1 MGRIVNRTLELIARA
16 KEGDLE
22 ARNQV
27 ADENLGLVYS
37 VARRFL
43 NRGHEL
49 EDLYQIGCIGLLKS
63 IDKFDLS
70 YDVKFSTYAV
80 PMIMGEIRRFLRDD
94 NYIKVSRSV
103 KELACK
109 ITQTKDAMMK
119 ETGEE
124 PGIDALAAAL
134 SVEREDIVFAMEAS
148 KEVESIYK
156 TVAGAGGDELLLI
169 DRMRSAED
177 ESGRIV
183 EHMTVEQL
191 LNALSDTE
199 QQVIRMRYYED
210 KTQAQIGKELG
221 ISQVQVSRME
231 KKILAWMRRELT
243 GSA

>member
-1 MGRIVNRTLELIARA
+1 MAKTVDRTIELIARA
-16 KEGDLE
+16 KEGDLD

-27 ADENLGLVYS
+27 ADENLGLVWS
-37 VARRFL
+37 VARRFM

-63 IDKFDLS
+63 IDKFDLQ

-94 NYIKVSRSV
+94 NYIKISRSV

-109 ITQTKDAMMK
+109 ITQTKEAMIK
-119 ETGEE
+119 ENGEE

-134 SVEREDIVFAMEAS
+134 DVEREEIVFAMEAS

-156 TVAGAGGDELLLI
+156 TVSGANGDELLLI
-169 DRMRSAED
+169 DRMKSKED
-177 ESGRIV
+177 ESKKIV

-191 LNALSDTE
+191 LEQLSETE
-199 QQVIRMRYYED
+199 RELIRLRYYED
-210 KTQAQIGKELG
+210 KTQAEIGKKLG

-231 KKILAWMRRELT
+231 KKILKWMRQEIE

>member
-1 MGRIVNRTLELIARA
+1 MDRTLELIARA
-16 KEGDLE
+16 KEGDLD
-22 ARNQV
+22 ARSQV
-27 ADENLGLVYS
+27 ADENLGLVWS
-37 VARRFL
+37 VARRFM

-63 IDKFDLS
+63 IDKFDLQ

-94 NYIKVSRSV
+94 NYIKISRSV

-109 ITQTKDAMMK
+109 ITQTKEAMIK
-119 ETGEE
+119 ESGEE

-134 SVEREDIVFAMEAS
+134 CVEREEIVFAMEAS

-156 TVAGAGGDELLLI
+156 TVSGTNGDELLLI
-169 DRMRSAED
+169 DRMKSKED

-191 LNALSDTE
+191 LEKLSETE
-199 QQVIRMRYYED
+199 RELIRLRYYED
-210 KTQAQIGKELG
+210 KTQAEIGRQLG

-231 KKILAWMRRELT
+231 KKILKWMRQEIE

>member
-1 MGRIVNRTLELIARA
+1 MAKTVDRTIELIARA
-16 KEGDLE
+16 KEGDLD
-22 ARNQV
+22 ARSQV
-27 ADENLGLVYS
+27 ADENLGLVWS
-37 VARRFL
+37 VARRFM

-63 IDKFDLS
+63 IDKFDLQ

-109 ITQTKDAMMK
+109 ITQTKEAMIK
-119 ETGEE
+119 ENGEE
-124 PGIDALAAAL
+124 PGIDDLAAAL
-134 SVEREDIVFAMEAS
+134 SVEREEIVFAMEAS

-156 TVAGAGGDELLLI
+156 TVSGANGDELLLI
-169 DRMRSAED
+169 DRMKSKED
-177 ESGRIV
+177 ESGKII

-191 LNALSDTE
+191 IEQLPETE
-199 QQVIRMRYYED
+199 KELIRLRYYED
-210 KTQAQIGKELG
+210 KTQAEIGRQLG

-231 KKILAWMRRELT
+231 KKILKWMRQEIE

>member
-1 MGRIVNRTLELIARA
+1 MQEVKWRMRIWVW
-16 KEGDLE
+16 
-22 ARNQV
+22 
-27 ADENLGLVYS
+27 
-37 VARRFL
+37 F
-43 NRGHEL
+43 GHEL

-63 IDKFDLS
+63 IDKFDLQ

-109 ITQTKDAMMK
+109 ITQTKEAMIK
-119 ETGEE
+119 ENGEE

-134 SVEREDIVFAMEAS
+134 SVDREEIVFAMEAS

-156 TVAGAGGDELLLI
+156 TVSGANGDELLLI
-169 DRMRSAED
+169 DRMKSKED
-177 ESGRIV
+177 ESGKII

-191 LNALSDTE
+191 IEQLPETE
-199 QQVIRMRYYED
+199 REIIRLRYYED
-210 KTQAQIGKELG
+210 KTQAEIGRQLG

-231 KKILAWMRRELT
+231 KRILTWMRQEIE

>member
-1 MGRIVNRTLELIARA
+1 MAKTVDRTLELIARA
-16 KEGDLE
+16 KDGDLD
-22 ARNQV
+22 ARSQV
-27 ADENLGLVYS
+27 ADENLGLVWS
-37 VARRFL
+37 VARRFM

-63 IDKFDLS
+63 IDKFDLQ

-94 NYIKVSRSV
+94 NYIKISRSV

-109 ITQTKDAMMK
+109 ITQTKEAMIK
-119 ETGEE
+119 ENGEE

-134 SVEREDIVFAMEAS
+134 MVEREEIVFAMEAS

-156 TVAGAGGDELLLI
+156 TVSGANGDELLLI
-169 DRMRSAED
+169 DRMKSKED
-177 ESGRIV
+177 ESRSIV

-191 LNALSDTE
+191 LEQLPRTE
-199 QQVIRMRYYED
+199 RELIRLRYYED
-210 KTQAQIGKELG
+210 KTQSEIGRQLG

-231 KKILAWMRRELT
+231 KKILKWMRQEIE

>member
-1 MGRIVNRTLELIARA
+1 MAKTVDRTLELIARA
-16 KEGDLE
+16 KEGDLD

-27 ADENLGLVYS
+27 ADENLGLVWS
-37 VARRFL
+37 VARRFM

-63 IDKFDLS
+63 IDKFDLQ

-109 ITQTKDAMMK
+109 ITQMK
-119 ETGEE
+119 ETMIKENGEE

-134 SVEREDIVFAMEAS
+134 SVEREEIVFAMEAS

-156 TVAGAGGDELLLI
+156 TVSGTNGDELLLI
-169 DRMRSAED
+169 DRMKSKED
-177 ESGRIV
+177 ESGKII
-183 EHMTVEQL
+183 EQMTVDQL
-191 LNALSDTE
+191 LDQLPDME
-199 QQVIRMRYYED
+199 KELIRLRYYED
-210 KTQAQIGKELG
+210 KTQADIGRQLG

-231 KKILAWMRRELT
+231 KKILKWMRQEIE
-243 GSA
+243 GPA

>member
-1 MGRIVNRTLELIARA
+1 MAKTVDRTIELIARA
-16 KEGDLE
+16 KEGDLD
-22 ARNQV
+22 ARSQV
-27 ADENLGLVYS
+27 ADENLGLVWS
-37 VARRFL
+37 VARRFM

-63 IDKFDLS
+63 IDKFDLQ

-109 ITQTKDAMMK
+109 ITQAKEAMIK
-119 ETGEE
+119 ENGEE
-124 PGIDALAAAL
+124 PGIDDLAAAL
-134 SVEREDIVFAMEAS
+134 SVEREEIVFAMEAS

-156 TVAGAGGDELLLI
+156 TVSGANGDELLLI
-169 DRMRSAED
+169 DRMKSKED
-177 ESGRIV
+177 ESGKII

-191 LNALSDTE
+191 IEQLPETE
-199 QQVIRMRYYED
+199 KELIRLRYYED
-210 KTQAQIGKELG
+210 KTQAEIGRQLG

-231 KKILAWMRRELT
+231 KKILKWMRQEIE